1 MKHRQAQAKKS
12 VLIESPGD
20 PKSVNQ
26 LITSCSK
33 LGRIQTIY
41 RNNVGAKSYFL
52 VEFSNAAVPNE
63 IIRWASHSGNFL
75 VDGKIRSKSR
85 FLSFA
90 SKNEPVKKLVQNVI
104 QDTNLTNRDSILK
117 AMRSKSPEDQIM
129 TLYKVNGLSD
139 LSQRLRFLT
148 ALQIEEAISG
158 VVYDAQV
165 LPFGSSINGFGR
177 MQSDLDMILIS
188 GGNKTNKSQFVSL
201 ELGRPDDQQR
211 NIVRNNLYVL
221 SSIVRHWLHGV
232 SEVTPVLNARVPII
246 KYVQNLT
253 GLECDLSMGN

>member
-1 MKHRQAQAKKS
+1 M
-12 VLIESPGD
+12 
-20 PKSVNQ
+20 
-26 LITSCSK
+26 
-33 LGRIQTIY
+33 
-41 RNNVGAKSYFL
+41 GAKSYFL
-52 VEFSNAAVPNE
+52 VEFSNLAVPHE
-63 IIRWASHSGNFL
+63 IIRSALHSGNFL

-90 SKNEPVKKLVQNVI
+90 TKNEPLKKMENIVKHE
-104 QDTNLTNRDSILK
+104 TNLTNRSSILK
-117 AMRSKSPEDQIM
+117 AMRNKTTDDQIM

-139 LSQRLRFLT
+139 LSSRLRFLT

-177 MQSDLDMILIS
+177 MQSDLDMILTS
-188 GGNKTNKSQFVSL
+188 GGNKTNKSQFISM
-201 ELGRPDDQQR
+201 ELGRPDDQAR
-211 NIVRNNLYVL
+211 NTVRNNLYVM

-232 SEVTPVLNARVPII
+232 VDVTPVLNARIPII
-246 KYVQNLT
+246 KYVQSLT